1 MSEPRKTVS
10 GEYIADKLGVSRA
23 AVWKAIN
30 GLKDEG
36 YSIASERNKGYVF
49 SPNDDKLIGEAIGL
63 LAPDFM
69 PFVYD
74 EVDSTNDEA
83 KRLAIEYPNKKY
95 NSRGKRAT
103 QRKRETRK
111 VVLFAV

>member
-1 MSEPRKTVS
+1 MCIIKCEEYKEMSVKFDVLGLLCQNRGKTVS

-49 SPNDDKLIGEAIGL
+49 SLNDDKLIGEAIGL

-74 EVDSTNDEA
+74 
-83 KRLAIEYPNKKY
+83 
-95 NSRGKRAT
+95 
-103 QRKRETRK
+103 
-111 VVLFAV
+111 